1 MFYTKGINI
10 IKLRWKATKRIT
22 VKENLSKIVYDKAK
36 EPSKDLKQ
44 FIQEERAK
52 DAEIELDYIIDGKDL
67 AFQLNINYFR
77 SRYIGN
83 SNGVK
88 NPLPMSYNYRN
99 FDEINFSYQKL
110 LIKRH
115 LGQQLN
121 YEDCYSVV
129 SNYPKPENLDGQ
141 AAEMMTYENKDT
153 MLYCSACCGDRLCGY
168 LGMQVYQSEESFI
181 WDIGLTKQP
190 LRLEFTKENYLSELQ
205 EYLDLV
211 NTGLNS
217 SGIDK
222 ISPTSP
228 GTKLPN
234 FEDDMQVVEK
244 KYFNKEKVDLLETL
258 ELIFQSESIE
268 NIDKGIFIAVE
279 NGLDINS
286 IKNKI
291 EIEYHKLSKS
301 EKSGL
306 EWGIIDESSYMRTKN
321 LKFRKE
327 SMKAYLLYKRR
338 KSTEANTV

>member
-1 MFYTKGINI
+1 MFNTKGINI

-22 VKENLSKIVYDKAK
+22 VKENLSKIVYDRAK
-36 EPSKDLKQ
+36 EASKDLKQ

-88 NPLPMSYNYRN
+88 NPLPMSFNYQN
-99 FDEINFSYQKL
+99 FDDINFSYQKL

-115 LGQQLN
+115 LGQKLN
-121 YEDCYSVV
+121 YDDCYSVV
-129 SNYPKPENLDGQ
+129 SNYPKPENLDEQ
-141 AAEMMTYENKDT
+141 AAAMMTYENKDT

-181 WDIGLTKQP
+181 WDIGLNKQP

-211 NTGLNS
+211 NSGLKS
-217 SGIDK
+217 SGLENIN
-222 ISPTSP
+222 PTSSAAKP
-228 GTKLPN
+228 PN
-234 FEDDMQVVEK
+234 FEDDKKVVEK
-244 KYFNKEKVDLLETL
+244 KYFSKEKVDLLQTL
-258 ELIFQSESIE
+258 EIIFQSESIE
-268 NIDKGIFIAVE
+268 NIDKGILIAVE
-279 NGLDINS
+279 NGLDLNS

-291 EIEYHKLSKS
+291 EIDYNKLSKS

-306 EWGIIDESSYMRTKN
+306 EWDIIDESSYMRTKN

-327 SMKAYLLYKRR
+327 SMKANLLYKRTKR
-338 KSTEANTV
+338 TEANAV